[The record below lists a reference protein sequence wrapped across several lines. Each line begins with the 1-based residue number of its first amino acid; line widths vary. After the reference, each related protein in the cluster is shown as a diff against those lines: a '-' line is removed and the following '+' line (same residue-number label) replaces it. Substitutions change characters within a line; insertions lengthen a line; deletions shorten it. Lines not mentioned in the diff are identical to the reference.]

1 MLLIWETIMKPLPR
15 LVVFC
20 LASFM
25 GIFIWWLIKPGK
37 MGAPF
42 DSYSIPVNFIALFV
56 SNFLILGFMRPHVF
70 VGFIGFTVGQ
80 IVYLTIAEPSD
91 SLFILGLA
99 IAVFISI
106 IISALSYVIFL
117 LIEFLRKLIFD
128 K

>member
-1 MLLIWETIMKPLPR
+1 
-15 LVVFC
+15 
-20 LASFM
+20 
-25 GIFIWWLIKPGK
+25 

-70 VGFIGFTVGQ
+70 LGFVGFTVGQ
-80 IVYLTIAEPSD
+80 IVYLTLAEPSD
-91 SLFILGLA
+91 SLFILGLV